1 MSNTPRPA
9 ATLVALDQDR
19 PRRAERRAATVDR
32 LAAAAVAEI
41 RDQGYDGLT
50 VRNVAR
56 RAGVAPATA
65 YIHFSSKDHLV
76 AEVFWRLLQ
85 ALPPVESALGGTT
98 GPEQRVAAAI
108 ADVAR
113 LVTDE
118 PAVAA
123 AATTAMLANQA
134 EVARIRRRV
143 GASFRERFAAALGA
157 DADERVLDVLDLAF
171 SGALVRAGVGE
182 LSYADLGPTM
192 AAVAEAVLRAGR

>member
-1 MSNTPRPA
+1 M
-9 ATLVALDQDR
+9 
-19 PRRAERRAATVDR
+19 E
-32 LAAAAVAEI
+32 EI
-41 RDQGYDGLT
+41 RAVGYDELT

-76 AEVFWRLLQ
+76 AEAFWRLLRE
-85 ALPPVESALGGTT
+85 LPPVDQALQGVQ
-98 GPEQRVAAAI
+98 GPEARVAAAI

-123 AATTAMLANQA
+123 AATVAVLANQP
-134 EVARIRRRV
+134 EVSRVRRLI
-143 GASFRERFAAALGA
+143 GASFHERFAAALGD
-157 DADERVLDVLDLAF
+157 DADPPVLAALDLAF
-171 SGALVRAGVGE
+171 SGALLRAGVEE

-192 AAVAEAVLRAGR
+192 AAVAGALTR